1 MLRKQFG
8 KFLMV
13 VFLAGVVPVLGET
26 VKGSAETPEGEFRW
40 EIVLTPTGQAD
51 YYRCTIEVTETATN
65 EVIFAP
71 AVTFKAG
78 SPVVADD
85 RGGVYTSKVTISAEP
100 GTGSALVD
108 LEIRKG
114 EVDLVATRTQVTL
127 K

>member
-1 MLRKQFG
+1 MLRKGFG
-8 KFLMV
+8 MFLV
-13 VFLAGVVPVLGET
+13 AILAGVVPVLAET
-26 VKGSAETPEGEFRW
+26 VKGSAGTSEGELRW
-40 EIVLTPTGQAD
+40 EIVLTPTARAD
-51 YYRCTIEVTETATN
+51 YYRCTIEVTKAATN

-85 RGGVYTSKVTISAEP
+85 TGGEYTSKVTISADAA
-100 GTGSALVD
+100 TGSALVD

-114 EVDLVATRTQVTL
+114 EADLVAARTQVAL